1 MVLALLL
8 NVCLGKTAALVEPG
22 ELVRNT
28 ELSGGNSGLTA
39 DLLNQNLH
47 LTTDNL
53 LNHSLKH
60 CKAIPINKNLREN
73 EKKKEVVRAIILAI
87 S

>member
-1 MVLALLL
+1 MFGE
-8 NVCLGKTAALVEPG
+8 NSSLGRTW

-28 ELSGGNSGLTA
+28 ELSGGNSGPTA

-60 CKAIPINKNLREN
+60 YKAIPTNKNLREN
-73 EKKKEVVRAIILAI
+73 EKKKEVVRDIILAI